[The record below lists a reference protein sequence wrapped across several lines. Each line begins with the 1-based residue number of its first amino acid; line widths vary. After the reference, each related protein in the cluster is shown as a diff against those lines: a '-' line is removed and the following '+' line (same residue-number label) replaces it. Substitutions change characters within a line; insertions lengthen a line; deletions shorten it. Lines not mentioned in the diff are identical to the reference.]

1 MPSSYSRIILHTIF
15 STKYRRPI
23 IHPDAED
30 KLYRFLRS
38 RLEENGCIVYEIN
51 GAFDHVHLLHSL
63 PRTKTIAKLMEDAKS
78 LSSKFMKDQAHIP
91 RDFEWQIGYATFS
104 VDYRDMSG
112 LRSYIKRQKEHHY
125 GTVDQYWASVVYT
138 FKEEFVELLDK
149 YDCEYD
155 SAFLWEIEPDSGK

>member
-1 MPSSYSRIILHTIF
+1 MPSSYSRIILHTVF
-15 STKYRRPI
+15 STKYRKPL
-23 IHPDAED
+23 IHPDVEE

-38 RLEENGCIVYEIN
+38 RLEENGCVVYEIN

-78 LSSKFMKDQAHIP
+78 LSSKFMKQQKLILNS
-91 RDFEWQIGYATFS
+91 FEWQTGYATFS

-112 LRSYIKRQKEHHY
+112 LRTYIKRQKQHHY
-125 GTVDQYWASVVYT
+125 GTNDQYWASIVYT

-149 YDCEYD
+149 YECEYD
-155 SAFLWEIEPDSGK
+155 PAFLWEEEPDGEG